1 MHVTETR
8 YLYSFH
14 LLQITIFRMD
24 EDGIDIDIA
33 ILKALLKGLFQRE
46 TRYLSYKKWHRKDG
60 NWSETF
66 LKNPFPLLVILKF
79 VNKVN

>member
-1 MHVTETR
+1 MWIFKKLHVTETR

-33 ILKALLKGLFQRE
+33 ILKALLKGLFRG
-46 TRYLSYKKWHRKDG
+46 RSG
-60 NWSETF
+60 I
-66 LKNPFPLLVILKF
+66 LVIKMT
-79 VNKVN
+79 

>member
-33 ILKALLKGLFQRE
+33 ILKALLKGLFRG
-46 TRYLSYKKWHRKDG
+46 RPGILGKKWHRKDG

>member
-33 ILKALLKGLFQRE
+33 ILKALLKGLFRGRPGILGIKMTKE
-46 TRYLSYKKWHRKDG
+46 GWEL
-60 NWSETF
+60 SETF

>member
-24 EDGIDIDIA
+24 EDGIEIDIA
-33 ILKALLKGLFQRE
+33 ILKALLKGLFRG
-46 TRYLSYKKWHRKDG
+46 RPG
-60 NWSETF
+60 I
-66 LKNPFPLLVILKF
+66 LVIKMT
-79 VNKVN
+79 

>member
-33 ILKALLKGLFQRE
+33 ILKALLKGLFRGRPL
-46 TRYLSYKKWHRKDG
+46 RYKNDIGRIGIGVRLS
-60 NWSETF
+60 
-66 LKNPFPLLVILKF
+66 
-79 VNKVN
+79 

>member
-1 MHVTETR
+1 MTETR

-46 TRYLSYKKWHRKDG
+46 TRYLSYKNDIGRMEIG
-60 NWSETF
+60 VRPS
-66 LKNPFPLLVILKF
+66 
-79 VNKVN
+79 